1 MLRLRDEVAI
11 FVYCKLYL
19 FLAVNTV
26 KRQEKKKKTRNCRE
40 YQLAVGCTASGPS
53 SSCEMII
60 LRNKSRDEIIKVY
73 YTYMYTVNLEM
84 DNTLKRGAFQY
95 REQSDNK

>member
-11 FVYCKLYL
+11 FVYRKLYL

-26 KRQEKKKKTRNCRE
+26 KRQEKKITRNRRE
-40 YQLAVGCTASGPS
+40 YQLTVGFTAGSPS

-73 YTYMYTVNLEM
+73 YTYMYIVNLEM
-84 DNTLKRGAFQY
+84 DNSLKRGAFQY
-95 REQSDNK
+95 RERSDNK

>member
-26 KRQEKKKKTRNCRE
+26 KRQEKKITRNCRG

-73 YTYMYTVNLEM
+73 YTYMYIVNLEM
-84 DNTLKRGAFQY
+84 DNLPKRGAFQY
-95 REQSDNK
+95 RERSDNK

>member
-11 FVYCKLYL
+11 FAYCKLYL

-26 KRQEKKKKTRNCRE
+26 KRQEKKITRNCRG

-73 YTYMYTVNLEM
+73 YTYMYIVNLEM
-84 DNTLKRGAFQY
+84 DNLLKRGAFQY
-95 REQSDNK
+95 RERSDNK

>member
-26 KRQEKKKKTRNCRE
+26 KRQEKKITRNRRE

-73 YTYMYTVNLEM
+73 YTYKYIVNLEM

-95 REQSDNK
+95 RERSDNK

>member
-26 KRQEKKKKTRNCRE
+26 KRQEKKITRNRRE

-73 YTYMYTVNLEM
+73 YTYMYIVNLEM
-84 DNTLKRGAFQY
+84 DNSLKRGAFQY
-95 REQSDNK
+95 RERSDNK

>member
-1 MLRLRDEVAI
+1 MLRLRNEVAI
-11 FVYCKLYL
+11 FAYCNLYL

-26 KRQEKKKKTRNCRE
+26 KRQEKKITRNRRE

-73 YTYMYTVNLEM
+73 YTYMYIVNLEM
-84 DNTLKRGAFQY
+84 DNLLKRGAFQY
-95 REQSDNK
+95 RERSDNK

>member
-26 KRQEKKKKTRNCRE
+26 KRQKKKKITRNRRE
-40 YQLAVGCTASGPS
+40 YQLTVGFTAGSPS

-73 YTYMYTVNLEM
+73 YTYMYIVNLEM

-95 REQSDNK
+95 RERSDNK

>member
-1 MLRLRDEVAI
+1 MLRLRNEVAI
-11 FVYCKLYL
+11 FAYCKLYL

-26 KRQEKKKKTRNCRE
+26 KRQEKKITRNRRE
-40 YQLAVGCTASGPS
+40 YQLAVGCTVSGPS

-73 YTYMYTVNLEM
+73 YTYMYIVNLEM
-84 DNTLKRGAFQY
+84 DNSLKRGAFQY
-95 REQSDNK
+95 RERSDNK

>member
-26 KRQEKKKKTRNCRE
+26 KRQEKKITRNRQE

-73 YTYMYTVNLEM
+73 YTYMYIVNLEM

-95 REQSDNK
+95 TERSDNK

>member
-26 KRQEKKKKTRNCRE
+26 KRQEKKITRNRRE

-73 YTYMYTVNLEM
+73 YTYMYIVNLEM

-95 REQSDNK
+95 TERSDNK

>member
-11 FVYCKLYL
+11 FAYCKLYL

-26 KRQEKKKKTRNCRE
+26 KRQEKKITRNRRE

-73 YTYMYTVNLEM
+73 YTYMYIVNLEM
-84 DNTLKRGAFQY
+84 DNSLKRGAFQY
-95 REQSDNK
+95 RERSDNK